1 MGPLKMLKWLCSSEE
16 NYIGQ
21 SAVRFDLWGS
31 TGASWK
37 EEARRWHD

>member
-21 SAVRFDLWGS
+21 SAVRFDLWGEHRS
-31 TGASWK
+31 FLERGS
-37 EEARRWHD
+37 EEVA